1 MESNT
6 STLRCDGCGD
16 ATVRMPEW
24 PHDDAEIFCTGCG
37 EPVGTIKGL
46 RELLTAAISDEP
58 ADFADNDN

>member
-1 MESNT
+1 
-6 STLRCDGCGD
+6 
-16 ATVRMPEW
+16 MPEW